1 MVGDIIFSDFVNT
14 TKLCAEE
21 RSNGNKYLISSP
33 EEPVREKEVGG
44 FQSTAIE
51 VMFVPP

>member
-33 EEPVREKEVGG
+33 EEPVEGKGG
-44 FQSTAIE
+44 GWIPKYSY
-51 VMFVPP
+51 